1 MPLSYG
7 KGKRSASD
15 AVFWEKEKGRLFVF
29 VVHDLRGAHAF
40 DEKERDEREHQD
52 RQGDEGE
59 MEEEDIGMEIED
71 IDLDNVPSHEGRI
84 GIDDEAIGKKQERIG
99 KNRGQQD
106 RCDADSGVFAQEN
119 PRDVG

>member
-15 AVFWEKEKGRLFVF
+15 AVFLRKERGRLFVF

-40 DEKERDEREHQD
+40 DKKEWDERERQD

-71 IDLDNVPSHEGRI
+71 IDLHDVPH
-84 GIDDEAIGKKQERIG
+84 GIFCTSFHYDYCSII
-99 KNRGQQD
+99 
-106 RCDADSGVFAQEN
+106 
-119 PRDVG
+119 

>member
-71 IDLDNVPSHEGRI
+71 IDLHDVPSHEVRI
-84 GIDDEAIGKKQERIG
+84 GIDDEAVGEQQERIG

-106 RCDADSGVFAQEN
+106 RCDADGGVFAQEN

>member
-7 KGKRSASD
+7 KGKRSASN
-15 AVFWEKEKGRLFVF
+15 AVFWEKERGRLFVF
-29 VVHDLRGAHAF
+29 VVHDLRGANAL

-71 IDLDNVPSHEGRI
+71 IDLDDVPSHEVRI
-84 GIDDEAIGKKQERIG
+84 SIDDEAVGEQQERIG
-99 KNRGQQD
+99 KNCGQQD
-106 RCDADSGVFAQEN
+106 RHDADRGVLAQEK